1 MKWFKHLSG
10 SLNNSIISE
19 AIERFGGDGYMV
31 FFGILEMI
39 SDEFDIHNP
48 GKLTLRMKKITKNL
62 QLSRQKIVKILRFFD
77 EKAKTNTAKDVSF
90 FVDIQKHDVVINCK
104 RLAALCDNH
113 TQKLLKD
120 ALKLLQSENEVTS
133 LQEGEVEAEGDL
145 SNKAFSLPSLEEIKE
160 SSVLKID
167 EDINKLCD
175 ELYNQKIFPNVH
187 IFKNQMLKQKKNKR
201 ALLHTLVR
209 CYLKKEFESN
219 SGAFGYCKKIIEVEN
234 GNYSE
239 RDYLKTTP

>member
-62 QLSRQKIVKILRFFD
+62 QLSRQKTVKILRFFD

-90 FVDIQKHDVVINCK
+90 FVEIQKHDVVINCK
-104 RLAALCDNH
+104 RLAMLCDNH
-113 TQKLLKD
+113 TRKLLKD
-120 ALKLLQSENEVTS
+120 TLESLQSKEEVTS
-133 LQEGEVEAEGDL
+133 SQEGEGEGEEDL
-145 SNKAFSLPSLEEIKE
+145 LNKAFSLPSFEEIKE
-160 SSVLKID
+160 FSVLKID

-175 ELYNQKIFPNVH
+175 ELYNQKIFPKWRV
-187 IFKNQMLKQKKNKR
+187 
-201 ALLHTLVR
+201 
-209 CYLKKEFESN
+209 S
-219 SGAFGYCKKIIEVEN
+219 
-234 GNYSE
+234 
-239 RDYLKTTP
+239 